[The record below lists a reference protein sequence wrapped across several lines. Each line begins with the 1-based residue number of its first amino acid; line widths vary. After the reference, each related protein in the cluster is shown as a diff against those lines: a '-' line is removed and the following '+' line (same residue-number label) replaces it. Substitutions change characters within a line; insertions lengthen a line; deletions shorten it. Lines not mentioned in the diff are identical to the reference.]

1 MKKFAYYLILPVLLV
16 LLLCLTL
23 PSITLAQFTQPIP
36 GATFAGLFKVV
47 SNVFWLIAAA
57 FALVCFVISGI
68 MFMTAMG
75 DPNKLKIA
83 RNSVIFGA
91 IGVAVA
97 ILAYGVV
104 AIIGKI
110 LS

>member
-23 PSITLAQFTQPIP
+23 PSTTLAQFTQPIL
-36 GATFAGLFKVV
+36 GASLAGLFNAVLSFFWV
-47 SNVFWLIAAA
+47 IATVFAV
-57 FALVCFVISGI
+57 VCFVISGI

-75 DPNKLKIA
+75 DPNKVKVA

-97 ILAYGVV
+97 ILAFSSV
-104 AIIGKI
+104 KI
-110 LS
+110 VESMF